1 MSYIGNEPNVT
12 NFVLGLDRF
21 NGTGACTQFTLTRT
35 IDDANALEVLVNS
48 IQQDPISSYSVSG
61 GLVTFTEA
69 PSNGSNNIVVIYR
82 STATITFTNV
92 TTAQINDGAVTLS
105 KLAPGVLPSTVAV
118 FNTANAAFNTANA
131 AFSTA
136 NAAVAVNT
144 TQNNSITA
152 AFAAANAAVAVN
164 TTQNNSI
171 TAAFSKAN
179 TPSHVANSAAIY
191 ANGAFTAANT
201 KAATASPTFTG
212 TVVMANANTT
222 NINVQSQLAVFGR
235 AFQNII
241 TLADVSTITMNLAQT
256 NNFSVTLGGNR
267 VLANVTNSTPGQSGF
282 IVVRQDGT
290 GSRTLSYGTGWRFPS
305 NSAPTL
311 TTTAN
316 AVDLIVYTATTTSNV
331 IAQALLSVT

>member
-1 MSYIGNEPNVT
+1 LGNQPGLT

-35 IDDANALEVLVNS
+35 TDDANALEVLVNS
-48 IQQDPISSYSVSG
+48 IQQDPISSYSVAA
-61 GLVTFTEA
+61 GLLTFTEA
-69 PSNGSNNIVVIYR
+69 PSNGANNIVVIYR
-82 STATITFTNV
+82 STATISYTNI
-92 TTAQINDGAVTLS
+92 TTAQIGDGQVTLS
-105 KLAPGVLPSTVAV
+105 KLAAGVLP
-118 FNTANAAFNTANA
+118 TANITAAFNTANA
-131 AFSTA
+131 AFL
-136 NAAVAVNT
+136 
-144 TQNNSITA
+144 Q
-152 AFAAANAAVAVN
+152 
-164 TTQNNSI
+164 
-171 TAAFSKAN
+171 AN
-179 TPSHVANSAAIY
+179 TPSHVANSAAIYANGAFTAANSSVSAASSAGVYANGAFIQANTVFTQSNTYVWPTANSAAIY

-222 NINVQSQLAVFGR
+222 VINVQSQLEVYGR

-267 VLANVTNSTPGQSGF
+267 TLANVANSTPGQSGF

-290 GSRTLSYGTGWRFPS
+290 GSRTLSFGTGWRFPT